1 MSCGL
6 VAQWLC
12 TRLSLRASLQDAYLV
27 PEIRVAGGSN
37 PSWAAF
43 LFFKT
48 IKKKEGIGYGG
59 YLTLLF
65 FQSSFGA
72 CFNRY
77 PSKKMKAIFSRM
89 ARMPCLLV
97 SMWSQWRSRV
107 GRERSASARA
117 HTITPQLTPSSCWG
131 ASCTTSV
138 WHRGSSFNSFWEGSS
153 LGLCLREVA
162 GVLVKLRCA
171 NLL

>member
-1 MSCGL
+1 MEILWWREATRQMMGSGGFGKACLFELSSSQKELLLYLRRVGVVKGKEGRTSRCKRMVCGL

-97 SMWSQWRSRV
+97 SM
-107 GRERSASARA
+107 
-117 HTITPQLTPSSCWG
+117 
-131 ASCTTSV
+131 
-138 WHRGSSFNSFWEGSS
+138 
-153 LGLCLREVA
+153 
-162 GVLVKLRCA
+162 
-171 NLL
+171 